1 MEEKPPVPVP
11 KPKAN
16 PKKKPKKKG
25 DPDSKRS
32 KLVSDLE
39 DAIGD
44 RDKARLEKA
53 VTAAK
58 RELESNPA
66 EEGDELASFLQQA
79 QSELRSINR
88 ETERQVLI
96 QKLKAAGKSGT
107 EEHYQSLEEKL
118 RELLK
123 KDADDED
130 VVAAVEAEIAAARE
144 LLDAQL
150 EKQRERSAAMNE
162 LAAAMEAEDIDRL
175 TEAIETAGRL
185 SVPFTTGILVGI
197 GETRED
203 RVGFLHALATL
214 PTVDYHRQA
223 RRRAWVLR
231 RGDTTVEVALEPRLE
246 TNEPE
251 VALAAALAGLGI
263 ANLPGLLVRGPLEQG
278 RLQHV
283 LPGWR
288 AQVGPVLLL
297 YPPHVHPP
305 ARLEALLAAV
315 DALALDLPGPI
326 APR

>member
-1 MEEKPPVPVP
+1 MDFESLRIFLAVADHGGLLAAARALQLP
-11 KPKAN
+11 KQT
-16 PKKKPKKKG
+16 
-25 DPDSKRS
+25 
-32 KLVSDLE
+32 VSRRLAALADEIGVELFTRERRPLELTPAGALFAARCRQVLE
-39 DAIGD
+39 DAEAAV
-44 RDKARLEKA
+44 REARAQLLEPRGVLRIAAPQLFARKLLA
-53 VTAAK
+53 GVVTA
-58 RELESNPA
+58 L
-66 EEGDELASFLQQA
+66 
-79 QSELRSINR
+79 
-88 ETERQVLI
+88 
-96 QKLKAAGKSGT
+96 
-107 EEHYQSLEEKL
+107 
-118 RELLK
+118 
-123 KDADDED
+123 
-130 VVAAVEAEIAAARE
+130 AARHPA
-144 LLDAQL
+144 LRIRLVTTDDLDPAVPWPHDAVFWIG
-150 EKQRERSAAMNE
+150 EPPVVRWRVRRIGEASNE
-162 LAAAMEAEDIDRL
+162 LCAAPDLLAR
-175 TEAIETAGRL
+175 
-185 SVPFTTGILVGI
+185 I
-197 GETRED
+197 GAPVDPR
-203 RVGFLHALATL
+203 ALANL

-231 RGDTTVEVALEPRLE
+231 RGDTTVEVTLEPRLE

>member
-1 MEEKPPVPVP
+1 MDFESLRIFLAVADHGGLLAAARALQLP
-11 KPKAN
+11 KQT
-16 PKKKPKKKG
+16 
-25 DPDSKRS
+25 
-32 KLVSDLE
+32 VSRRLAALADEIGVELFTRERRPLELTPAGALFAARCRQVLE
-39 DAIGD
+39 DAEAAV
-44 RDKARLEKA
+44 REARAQLLEPRGVLRIAAPQLFARKLLA
-53 VTAAK
+53 GVVTA
-58 RELESNPA
+58 L
-66 EEGDELASFLQQA
+66 
-79 QSELRSINR
+79 
-88 ETERQVLI
+88 
-96 QKLKAAGKSGT
+96 
-107 EEHYQSLEEKL
+107 
-118 RELLK
+118 
-123 KDADDED
+123 
-130 VVAAVEAEIAAARE
+130 AARHPA
-144 LLDAQL
+144 LRIRLVTTDDLDPAVPWPHDAVFWIG
-150 EKQRERSAAMNE
+150 EPPDVRWRVRRIGEASNE
-162 LAAAMEAEDIDRL
+162 LCAAPDLLAR
-175 TEAIETAGRL
+175 
-185 SVPFTTGILVGI
+185 I
-197 GETRED
+197 GAPVDPR
-203 RVGFLHALATL
+203 ALATL

-326 APR
+326 APP